1 MGNLLCPLPKS
12 VFLFYCTSQPIIY
25 VHLKVFVIPLILLNK
40 LPVKPGYFLSLPYH
54 TQPFI
59 ATPKPEL
66 LASKHTLLMLII
78 PHLIPALIYSP
89 CTCVSHLN
97 KLHSTPPKKKKK
109 KQGGGGNSLNLSLI
123 FYYYQN

>member
-12 VFLFYCTSQPIIY
+12 VFPFYSTSQPIIY
-25 VHLKVFVIPLILLNK
+25 VHLKVFVIPLIPLNK

-66 LASKHTLLMLII
+66 LASKHALLMLII
-78 PHLIPALIYSP
+78 PHLIPALIIPPALVCHILISYI
-89 CTCVSHLN
+89 L
-97 KLHSTPPKKKKK
+97 TPPPPK
-109 KQGGGGNSLNLSLI
+109 
-123 FYYYQN
+123 